1 MNNTYCFNMSD
12 LFSQASYA
20 FIITM
25 PNCKVGKEGIHQLL
39 IEVIKRYGN
48 SYLANKWNRWSNS
61 DGNLTCFYFEEPF
74 GNLRFKELV
83 TITDNAISYK
93 YVEQT
98 DQKVMLPN
106 IQNFIYMMLFAVK
119 TAEQLQGGFEKHSA
133 KCEVKIENNA
143 DAYFYEKYNPLAVDY
158 LFLLQYIIGRNVKYE
173 VEMENHNDIYLLFN
187 RFYNQYKSEGS
198 VAKPYI
204 TLVKDNF
211 DQLYGSI

>member
-143 DAYFYEKYNPLAVDY
+143 DANIAPGVPGRRY
-158 LFLLQYIIGRNVKYE
+158 LVMVKANE
-173 VEMENHNDIYLLFN
+173 PRPM
-187 RFYNQYKSEGS
+187 
-198 VAKPYI
+198 AKPAKIPKSNTFKYFI
-204 TLVKDNF
+204 LENWFVINESF
-211 DQLYGSI
+211 DIRATINA